1 MAVARNASEL
11 PAASV
16 RMPAHD
22 VRTITTAY
30 GTIEVYSRDPSV
42 MVAVVGRYFLHL
54 TRHGQAS
61 MTIVS
66 QANRAVADLAA
77 RHERFGWVTIIEPEA
92 DLSLPAD
99 VKNGFNAL
107 VKRYSSRISGAA
119 IVFEKTGF
127 HAVAVR
133 SLVTAINVASRATHP
148 NRVFSD
154 VREAVSW
161 VNKLTGGE
169 PSVAGLAHIL
179 QQLRSLP
186 G

>member
-1 MAVARNASEL
+1 MSQNASEF
-11 PAASV
+11 PAVSV
-16 RMPAHD
+16 RVPAHD
-22 VRTITTAY
+22 IRTVVTAY
-30 GTIEVYSRDPSV
+30 GTVEIYSRDAGSI
-42 MVAVVGRYFLHL
+42 VALAGRYFMQVS
-54 TRHGQAS
+54 RRGQVS

-66 QANRAVADLAA
+66 QSSRAVADLAA
-77 RHERFGWVTIIEPEA
+77 RHEKFGWITIIEPDA

-107 VKRYSSRISGAA
+107 VKRYSSRICGAA

-154 VREAVSW
+154 VREAVTW

-169 PSVAGLAHIL
+169 PAVGGLAHII
-179 QQLRSLP
+179 QQLRSMSS
-186 G
+186 

>member
-1 MAVARNASEL
+1 
-11 PAASV
+11 
-16 RMPAHD
+16 MPVYD
-22 VRTITTAY
+22 IRTVTTPY
-30 GTIEVYSRDPSV
+30 GPIEVYSRDAGCI
-42 MVAVVGRYFLHL
+42 VALAGRYFLQL
-54 TRHGQAS
+54 SRQGQAT

-66 QANRAVADLAA
+66 QTNRAVADLAA
-77 RHERFGWVTIIEPEA
+77 RHEKFGWVTIIEPEA

-107 VKRYSSRISGAA
+107 VKRYSTRISGAA

-133 SLVTAINVASRATHP
+133 SMVTAINVASRATHP

-161 VNKLTGGE
+161 LNKLTGGE
-169 PSVAGLAHIL
+169 PSVTGLAHVI
-179 QQLRSLP
+179 QQLRSLTS
-186 G
+186 

>member
-1 MAVARNASEL
+1 LSRNASESP
-11 PAASV
+11 PAVSV
-16 RMPAHD
+16 RVPAHD
-22 VRTITTAY
+22 IRTVVTAY
-30 GTIEVYSRDPSV
+30 GTVELYSRDPGSI
-42 MVAVVGRYFLHL
+42 VALAGRYFLQL
-54 TRHGQAS
+54 SRHGQAS

-66 QANRAVADLAA
+66 QSNRAVADLAA
-77 RHERFGWVTIIEPEA
+77 RHEKFGWITIIEPEA
-92 DLSLPAD
+92 DLSLPND
-99 VKNGFNAL
+99 VRNGFNAL
-107 VKRYSSRISGAA
+107 VKRHSSRITGAA

-169 PSVAGLAHIL
+169 PSVGGLAHIV
-179 QQLRSLP
+179 QLLRTLSS
-186 G
+186 

>member
-1 MAVARNASEL
+1 MAVSRNASEL

-16 RMPAHD
+16 RVPAYD
-22 VRTITTAY
+22 IRTMTTAY
-30 GTIEVYSRDPSV
+30 GAIELYSRDPGSI
-42 MVAVVGRYFLHL
+42 VALAGRYFLQL
-54 TRHGQAS
+54 SRHGQGS

-66 QANRAVADLAA
+66 QSNRAVADLAS
-77 RHERFGWVTIIEPEA
+77 RHEKFGWITIIEPEA

-107 VKRYSSRISGAA
+107 VKRYSNRISGAA

-169 PSVAGLAHIL
+169 PSVTGLAHII
-179 QQLRSLP
+179 QQLRNS